1 MKFASSLASLLA
13 FTTATACGSAV
24 RPPELVSAHTA
35 YERASRG
42 PAAALNP
49 ADLHVAKESLD
60 EAAQSFEES
69 GDTQVT
75 RDLGY
80 AETRRTETAESRAR
94 TLQVAAAEQQVEAN
108 TTAGLASQA
117 KMTSAELA
125 GANQALASRDQAL
138 LAQGAVLQTERE
150 RRVAAEKN
158 LAQAA
163 LDLAKFATVKQETR
177 GMVITLSGAVL
188 FTSGKY
194 ELLPAAQLK
203 LNEVAKALTEQD
215 PESLMVVEGHTDSQ
229 GSEASNQEL
238 SNRRSESVRAYLV
251 SRGVAADRITA
262 QGFGQSRAIADNKTP
277 DGRANNRRVEIVVKP
292 KA

>member
-60 EAAQSFEES
+60 EAEQSFEES

-80 AETRRTETAESRAR
+80 AATRRTETAESRAR

-125 GANQALASRDQAL
+125 SANQALASRDQAL
-138 LAQGAVLQTERE
+138 LAQGAVLQTETQ